1 MDQVIGDRR
10 PSLANDRNNLPLVQA
25 AILEALRVEK
35 NMVPMAV
42 PHVALHGRT
51 LQSQSTWIPNVG
63 KTPLSLIR
71 TAILTQ
77 KVTWSQT
84 KVIFVQFAL
93 VNLAKIELFLFVSW
107 LIHNFTFIAAEGHTP
122 KVKAVFVQF
131 PVCFKIRAIKRWW
144 SVKYK
149 GLSWMKKIAT
159 RCFVVFKEIPSYLR
173 R

>member
-25 AILEALRVEK
+25 AILEALRVGK
-35 NMVPMAV
+35 IVPMAV
-42 PHVALHGRT
+42 PHVALTDTT

-77 KVTWSQT
+77 KVSWSPT

-93 VNLAKIELFLFVSW
+93 VNL
-107 LIHNFTFIAAEGHTP
+107 
-122 KVKAVFVQF
+122 
-131 PVCFKIRAIKRWW
+131 
-144 SVKYK
+144 
-149 GLSWMKKIAT
+149 
-159 RCFVVFKEIPSYLR
+159 
-173 R
+173 

>member
-25 AILEALRVEK
+25 AILEALRVG

-77 KVTWSQT
+77 KVTWSPT

-131 PVCFKIRAIKRWW
+131 PVCFKIRAIKRW
-144 SVKYK
+144 
-149 GLSWMKKIAT
+149 
-159 RCFVVFKEIPSYLR
+159 
-173 R
+173 